1 MQKEIFFTSEEMQII
16 RVCLHNAPI
25 PYDHGDGAKLND
37 LPGIVSQRYRDVW
50 SEVKYVEVHRGHYH
64 TNKAYKM
71 QAVEELNGLT
81 IRNLSSMT
89 ATDEWHDMKG
99 FVGNVKKASAFIWNK
114 YNGVQAK
121 LNYNV
126 PIE

>member
-1 MQKEIFFTSEEMQII
+1 MSMMKAYRYGRCLII
-16 RVCLHNAPI
+16 N
-25 PYDHGDGAKLND
+25 DHGDGPKLND

-81 IRNLSSMT
+81 IRNLSSMS

-99 FVGNVKKASAFIWNK
+99 YVGNVKKASAFVWNK

-126 PIE
+126 SI